1 MRLDED
7 SAKLLAWRREI
18 NAPFFQDLTPVEA
31 RAAMTAARVAANVAP
46 PAVKEVRDHSIVAPG
61 RAIAARRYAPDSTAD
76 DKPGPALIFFHGGG
90 WVIGDLESHDILCRQ
105 IANEYGG
112 VVIAIEYRLAPE
124 SCFPAAVEDAEAAT
138 AWVFAHAAELGIDP
152 SRVAVGG
159 DSAGGNLAAVV
170 ALLARD
176 RRLPP
181 LAFQALLY
189 PCTDLTLS
197 RGSYDVAADGLPVT
211 AATMTWFRDHYL
223 AAEEQQVDWRASP
236 LFAPSLRGVAPAYIV
251 TAGFDPLADEGD
263 AYVRRLR
270 RSGVSVVHRHYP
282 GQIHGFMTMGAM
294 LPTAGQAIGELGV
307 ALRSSLS
314 GARQ

>member
-31 RAAMTAARVAANVAP
+31 RADMTAARVAANVAP

-124 SCFPAAVEDAEAAT
+124 SC
-138 AWVFAHAAELGIDP
+138 
-152 SRVAVGG
+152 
-159 DSAGGNLAAVV
+159 
-170 ALLARD
+170 
-176 RRLPP
+176 
-181 LAFQALLY
+181 
-189 PCTDLTLS
+189 
-197 RGSYDVAADGLPVT
+197 
-211 AATMTWFRDHYL
+211 
-223 AAEEQQVDWRASP
+223 
-236 LFAPSLRGVAPAYIV
+236 
-251 TAGFDPLADEGD
+251 
-263 AYVRRLR
+263 
-270 RSGVSVVHRHYP
+270 
-282 GQIHGFMTMGAM
+282 
-294 LPTAGQAIGELGV
+294 
-307 ALRSSLS
+307 
-314 GARQ
+314 